1 MSVTAIALILVAA
14 IAHASWN
21 LFSKQAATVGTTSFI
36 WLVSLAATV
45 GYAPAAAAVL
55 IVQRPHLTALNWAF
69 MVGTGIL
76 QAGYFLFLQN
86 GYRVGDLSL
95 VYPIGRG
102 TGALLAALA
111 GIVLLGERPGPA
123 GLTGIVLIVAGVIV
137 LGLPARARLA
147 PASSALAPAPAAAP
161 AAVTSASRP
170 PATAHAGSAAAAPP
184 AARRAAPAA
193 PRPAGPHPP
202 RPRPRHTAPPR
213 PHPPPPAPA
222 AGWMTAPRRTAAMA
236 IMFAGLTGLFIA
248 SYTLW
253 DKHAVTTLHTPP
265 LLQGYAA
272 FPIMSL
278 AFAPLALRDRP
289 RLTRVWRSYRPQVL
303 GAAILTPLAY
313 ILVLIA
319 LSFTAVSAVAPARE
333 VSVLFGVLLGRRL
346 LGEGSLARRLGGA
359 AAIVA
364 GIIAIALG

>member
-1 MSVTAIALILVAA
+1 LSVTAIALILVAA
-14 IAHASWN
+14 IFHASWN

-36 WLVSLAATV
+36 WLVSVAATV
-45 GYAPAAAAVL
+45 GYAPAAAAIL
-55 IVQRPHLTALNWAF
+55 IVQRPHLTAVNWAF
-69 MVGTGIL
+69 MAGTGVL

-111 GIVLLGERPGPA
+111 GIALLGERPGPA
-123 GLTGIVLIVAGVIV
+123 GLSGIVLIVAGVIV
-137 LGLPARARLA
+137 LGVPARVARLSPAPPALA
-147 PASSALAPAPAAAP
+147 PASATTGATSIAAAVQAVQVAAAP
-161 AAVTSASRP
+161 AAVRAP
-170 PATAHAGSAAAAPP
+170 GAPQLAGP
-184 AARRAAPAA
+184 
-193 PRPAGPHPP
+193 PRPAGPAQPTGPKQPARPP
-202 RPRPRHTAPPR
+202 RTAS
-213 PHPPPPAPA
+213 
-222 AGWMTAPRRTAAMA
+222 PRRPTALA

-272 FPIMSL
+272 FPVMSL

-289 RLTRVWRSYRPQVL
+289 RLAGVWRRYRPQVL
-303 GAAILTPLAY
+303 GAAILAPLSY
-313 ILVLIA
+313 ILVLVA
-319 LSFTAVSAVAPARE
+319 LSFTAVSTVAPARE

-364 GIIAIALG
+364 GIIAVALG

>member
-1 MSVTAIALILVAA
+1 MSVTAIALILIAA
-14 IAHASWN
+14 VAHASWN

-36 WLVSLAATV
+36 WLVSMAATV

-69 MVGTGIL
+69 MAGTGVL

-111 GIVLLGERPGPA
+111 GIALLGERPGPA

-137 LGLPARARLA
+137 LGIPARARLA
-147 PASSALAPAPAAAP
+147 PAPPALVP
-161 AAVTSASRP
+161 T
-170 PATAHAGSAAAAPP
+170 PATASAAATAASPATAAGPVTAVSSAPASAHTGSAAPVPP
-184 AARRAAPAA
+184 AAERSAPAA
-193 PRPAGPHPP
+193 PALAGD
-202 RPRPRHTAPPR
+202 R
-213 PHPPPPAPA
+213 
-222 AGWMTAPRRTAAMA
+222 MTAPRRPAAMA

-289 RLTRVWRSYRPQVL
+289 RLTQVWRSYRPQVL

-313 ILVLIA
+313 ILVLVA

-364 GIIAIALG
+364 GIIAVALG

>member
-1 MSVTAIALILVAA
+1 LSVTAIALILIAA

-36 WLVSLAATV
+36 WLLSVAATV
-45 GYAPAAAAVL
+45 GYAPAAAAIL

-69 MVGTGIL
+69 MAGTGVL

-111 GIVLLGERPGPA
+111 GIALLGERPGPA

-137 LGLPARARLA
+137 LGIPAPARRRPAPPALAPVPAAATATGLASARAGSAGPPPAVPAPARAVVPVA
-147 PASSALAPAPAAAP
+147 APAPAAAR
-161 AAVTSASRP
+161 ATSA
-170 PATAHAGSAAAAPP
+170 AP
-184 AARRAAPAA
+184 
-193 PRPAGPHPP
+193 G
-202 RPRPRHTAPPR
+202 
-213 PHPPPPAPA
+213 PPAPA
-222 AGWMTAPRRTAAMA
+222 SGQPAAPGPAVDRAAASRRPTVMA
-236 IMFAGLTGLFIA
+236 ITFAGLTGLFIA

-289 RLTRVWRSYRPQVL
+289 RLARVWRSYRPQVL
-303 GAAILTPLAY
+303 GAAFLTPLAY
-313 ILVLIA
+313 ILVLVA
-319 LSFTAVSAVAPARE
+319 LSFTAVSAIAPARE

-364 GIIAIALG
+364 GIVAVALG

>member
-1 MSVTAIALILVAA
+1 LSVTAIVLILIAA

-36 WLVSLAATV
+36 WLLSVAATI

-69 MVGTGIL
+69 MAGTGVL
-76 QAGYFLFLQN
+76 QAAYFLFLQN

-137 LGLPARARLA
+137 LGIPARGRRA
-147 PASSALAPAPAAAP
+147 PAPPAPAPAPVP
-161 AAVTSASRP
+161 A
-170 PATAHAGSAAAAPP
+170 AAAAP
-184 AARRAAPAA
+184 R
-193 PRPAGPHPP
+193 RPAV
-202 RPRPRHTAPPR
+202 
-213 PHPPPPAPA
+213 
-222 AGWMTAPRRTAAMA
+222 MA
-236 IMFAGLTGLFIA
+236 ITFAGLTGLFIA

-289 RLTRVWRSYRPQVL
+289 RLALVWRSYRPQVL
-303 GAAILTPLAY
+303 GAAFLTPLAY
-313 ILVLIA
+313 ILVLVA
-319 LSFTAVSAVAPARE
+319 LSFTAVSAIAPARE

-346 LGEGSLARRLGGA
+346 LGEGSLPRRLGGA

-364 GIIAIALG
+364 GIVAVALG